1 MRSLVITVA
10 LAAALV
16 AGLAAPQSVQ
26 AQGSGAQ
33 APASETAAPQTP
45 AHQTPAPQ
53 SPASQTPAMVEGT
66 LVFTPEAT
74 AECLSISRPIERAP
88 CIGLAAQACIE
99 QSPGGDTAPGRIA
112 CFTAETA
119 FWESLIAASVDQDAA
134 LADMTSAAQAG
145 SGAPAPDSEAVRDEA
160 TGDEATGD
168 ETVRDEGHADGG
180 AQGPLDR
187 VQTAWVSYRDA
198 LCDATAQRRG
208 EGAARATAQAECRLS
223 ETARHAL
230 WLEQFVGVGP

>member
-1 MRSLVITVA
+1 MRSLVITMS
-10 LAAALV
+10 LAATLV
-16 AGLAAPQSVQ
+16 AGLAAPQSVH

-33 APASETAAPQTP
+33 APASETTAPQIPAPQTP

-53 SPASQTPAMVEGT
+53 SPASQTPAMVEDT

-99 QSPGGDTAPGRIA
+99 QSLGGDTAPGRIA

-160 TGDEATGD
+160 TGDE
-168 ETVRDEGHADGG
+168 TVRDEGHAAEG

-187 VQTAWVSYRDA
+187 VQTAWASYRDA